1 MEKMTITKWKDLG
14 IKILSNSLVGLMV
27 AILTLTLTAR
37 MNGKDDIKN
46 KLDSL
51 EVNKLD
57 RTTFTAHESKQ
68 DIQIRQI
75 KEDRKQDL
83 DQIEKL
89 FNSRFDDFQKWY
101 IKNNK

>member
-1 MEKMTITKWKDLG
+1 MEKMTIEKWKDIS
-14 IKILSNSLVGLMV
+14 IKYISPISTGLMIGV
-27 AILTLTLTAR
+27 IILLVTR
-37 MNGKDDIKN
+37 
-46 KLDSL
+46 KLDSSDSL
-51 EVNKLD
+51 KYKVERIEIEKLD
-57 RTTFTAHESKQ
+57 RAEFKEHETKQ